1 MAVIAVA
8 EMFGLAGRRAELV
21 ELLVRFEAEAAGA
34 VGCTRYT
41 FAATLADADRYLLV
55 SEWDDQA
62 ALDAHYG
69 SQAFTDLQFA
79 LHGLLA
85 QPSQLTL
92 YSSKDVVRPI
102 SSAPMDPRD
111 TD

>member
-21 ELLVRFEAEAAGA
+21 YLLERFEAEAAGTT
-34 VGCTRYT
+34 GCARYT
-41 FAATLADADRYLLV
+41 FAATLADADHFLLV

-62 ALDAHYG
+62 ALDVHYA
-69 SQAFTDLQFA
+69 SEAFTNFQFA
-79 LHGLLA
+79 LHEMLA

-92 YSSKDVVRPI
+92 YTSAAVVRPVD
-102 SSAPMDPRD
+102 SAPMDPRD
-111 TD
+111 AD